1 MGEKMNIGIDID
13 GVIANGYE
21 YDMDYAGAYYVQR
34 GYHIKNPFMDCSR
47 KIYGMTVEQDDEFW
61 NGIIKKYISNAS
73 PQKYAAEVIN
83 KLKKEGHRIIIM
95 TNRVADFKYNSI
107 SSIQTIKM
115 TKKWFKK
122 HKISYDEIVFS
133 SKHKIDDI
141 KKHQIDIMIEDN
153 AGHIMEQQKVC
164 KVFCYNN
171 MYNLNVAE
179 NENIIRVF
187 CWYDIYDK
195 LHQLNMN
202 K

>member
-1 MGEKMNIGIDID
+1 M
-13 GVIANGYE
+13 
-21 YDMDYAGAYYVQR
+21 VQ
-34 GYHIKNPFMDCSR
+34 
-47 KIYGMTVEQDDEFW
+47 
-61 NGIIKKYISNAS
+61 
-73 PQKYAAEVIN
+73 
-83 KLKKEGHRIIIM
+83 
-95 TNRVADFKYNSI
+95 
-107 SSIQTIKM
+107 
-115 TKKWFKK
+115 K

-179 NENIIRVF
+179 NENITRVF